1 MAAPAPM
8 TMEPSI
14 DDSDMSGNF
23 KLNGAGSNKVLY
35 YAPFHKN
42 WGKTCGVIPSAYWV
56 RLLPRSRTRR
66 AVGSSS
72 PESRVSSARA
82 IRRRPA
88 RGGAIARKFKQSQ
101 FYTAFDSSGIAT
113 IAVSRSRRSPPAR
126 ACPPP
131 RSRDRSAGCPR
142 RDVPA
147 SDSIS
152 SSLFARRCASAPAP
166 STRLWMTFTSATSP
180 STTPPALARPSWA
193 TCASRISSS

>member
-42 WGKTCGVIPSAYWV
+42 WGKYCGVLPSAYWV

-72 PESRVSSARA
+72 PESRGIVRSSHSAATRA
-82 IRRRPA
+82 RRRDRAQIPA
-88 RGGAIARKFKQSQ
+88 IPILHSIRFER
-101 FYTAFDSSGIAT
+101 DCDH
-113 IAVSRSRRSPPAR
+113 RRLAE
-126 ACPPP
+126 
-131 RSRDRSAGCPR
+131 
-142 RDVPA
+142 
-147 SDSIS
+147 
-152 SSLFARRCASAPAP
+152 SSLPSRARVSTSPLARSKRGMP
-166 STRLWMTFTSATSP
+166 STRCSGV
-180 STTPPALARPSWA
+180 
-193 TCASRISSS
+193 